1 MFHTIKLK
9 KIDFVSNPPLEPRVV
24 VQQSIRS
31 DGTPVN
37 LFMMT
42 ERDHKGMPP
51 AHYDESIMSLR
62 AKLNRGVQLQTVNY
76 DMTENDPNK
85 LSRLAHSMTAEL
97 LKRSSERQY
106 QASLSAASA
115 AAPSSV
121 FEPSSNVEPSK

>member
-9 KIDFVSNPPLEPRVV
+9 KIEFSSNPPLEPRVV
-24 VQQSIRS
+24 VQQEIRS

-37 LFMMT
+37 LFVLT

-62 AKLNRGVQLQTVNY
+62 SKLNRGVQLQTVNY

-85 LSRLAHSMTAEL
+85 LAHLAHSMTSEL
-97 LKRSSERQY
+97 LKRSAERQY
-106 QASLSAASA
+106 QASLQSAASL
-115 AAPSSV
+115 
-121 FEPSSNVEPSK
+121 EPQKTEE